1 MKKVMVCGCGA
12 QGSTICRKL
21 DQEPNIEEVICA
33 DFTPEALATLFE
45 LRPEQLSVEQ
55 FIELTLLIS

>member
-1 MKKVMVCGCGA
+1 LAELGKNFTPD
-12 QGSTICRKL
+12 S
-21 DQEPNIEEVICA
+21 
-33 DFTPEALATLFE
+33 TPEALATLFE